1 METETVEK
9 QGAFLSSLKR
19 NNKQIRDDRAIAIGE
34 SAQLIY
40 KRAVEDLEVGIKQMK
55 RDQENM
61 LDKNIGFFPNVT
73 RSNVGTKNILSFNN
87 NFRTYLVTRAYQTRH
102 GNGDMTNE
110 NIPHNILSNP
120 NETNITNKYQGKFR
134 RTLLDVDLLQ
144 YAISRDKYIRDDKNK
159 TLCITCL
166 DHIKNEYRFTHKGNL
181 VYCNDENDFIKR
193 ISTILDIKNLLLSH
207 SPDSSLI
214 QKI

>member
-40 KRAVEDLEVGIKQMK
+40 KRAVEDLEV
-55 RDQENM
+55 
-61 LDKNIGFFPNVT
+61 
-73 RSNVGTKNILSFNN
+73 
-87 NFRTYLVTRAYQTRH
+87 